1 MNDYLGYQAKRNS
14 EGAYRTALRRF
25 LEYVYGWEISKRQ
38 SDREKY
44 EEASRQYLEGG
55 SNYFDDLFGF
65 LKQMKE
71 AGRSP
76 STLQQYKTAV
86 VGWLEFNEIEFK
98 KVQLKKL
105 QSLARGSPVTREE
118 PLDRERIRKILD
130 YMDIK
135 GRAAVLVMASGG
147 LRPRELLGITLDDIE
162 LDVDPARVLI
172 REEMAKTG
180 EQRVTFISSEAAETL
195 REWMG
200 VREDYIKAS
209 VNRNRGLV
217 AIGKGAEKKVEDKRV
232 FPFSKTLLWEIW
244 SNALE
249 KAGFDGRDKR
259 TKRKVYRLQGLR
271 KFFRTQL
278 ATAVPT
284 DVVEALMGH
293 SGYLTTY
300 RRHTEQELADYYS
313 KGEHTLLITPPK
325 SLVEATN
332 EVKEGLE
339 RNRELLEQYV
349 LENQE
354 LRKKNQGLEER
365 LETLEEEMGAL
376 KDLKRFKKRLQQL
389 ENKT

>member
-1 MNDYLGYQAKRNS
+1 MISMSEYLGYQASKS
-14 EGAYRTALRRF
+14 TEGAYRAALKRF
-25 LEYVYGWEISKRQ
+25 LEHVNGWEQSQSKN
-38 SDREKY
+38 DREKY
-44 EEASRQYLEGG
+44 EEASKQYLGNG
-55 SNYFDDLFGF
+55 QDYFADVFNF
-65 LKQMKE
+65 LKRMKE
-71 AGRSP
+71 ASKP
-76 STLQQYKTAV
+76 PKTIQLYKGAV

-98 KVQLKKL
+98 KMQLKKL
-105 QSLARGSPVTREE
+105 QSLAKGSPVSKEE

-135 GRAAVLVMASGG
+135 GRAAVLLMASGG
-147 LRPRELLGITLDDIE
+147 LRPGEVVNITLGDLE
-162 LDVDPARVLI
+162 LDVNPAKVVVRSEI
-172 REEMAKTG
+172 SKTG
-180 EQRVTFISSEAAETL
+180 EQRTTFISSEAKNAVEEWL
-195 REWMG
+195 R

-217 AIGKGAEKKVEDKRV
+217 AIGRGAEKKVEDDRLL
-232 FPFSKTLLWEIW
+232 PFSQKVLGDIW
-244 SNALE
+244 RHALE

-259 TKRKVYRLQGLR
+259 TGRKTFRLQGLR

-278 ATAVPT
+278 ATAISR

-354 LRKKNQGLEER
+354 LKKKNKALEGRMEKQ
-365 LETLEEEMGAL
+365 EKEIEVINKVIKEL
-376 KDLKRFKKRLQQL
+376 KGG
-389 ENKT
+389 